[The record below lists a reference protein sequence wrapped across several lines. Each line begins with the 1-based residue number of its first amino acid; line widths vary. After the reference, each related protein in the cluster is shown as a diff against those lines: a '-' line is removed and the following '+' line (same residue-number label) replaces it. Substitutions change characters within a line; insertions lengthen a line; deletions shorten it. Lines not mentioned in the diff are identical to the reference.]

1 MAEVTYCDTTGARR
15 TLSVDPGD
23 SVMQTAVKNGVPGIV
38 GECGGA
44 LSCSTCHVYIDEICA
59 GRLGPVDD
67 MEDEMLDGVA
77 DERRATSRLSC
88 QLHLRDGESLLVHT
102 PEAQY

>member
-1 MAEVTYCDTTGARR
+1 MAEVTYCDTTGVRR
-15 TLSVDPGD
+15 TVRVDPGD
-23 SVMQTAVKNGVPGIV
+23 SVMQTAVKNGVPEIV

-44 LSCSTCHVYIDEICA
+44 LSCSTCHVYVDDTYA
-59 GRLGPVDD
+59 GHLGPVND

-77 DERRATSRLSC
+77 DERRASSRLSC
-88 QLHLRDGESLLVHT
+88 QLHLSDSESLLVHT

>member
-1 MAEVTYCDTTGARR
+1 MAEVTYCDTTGTHR
-15 TLSVDPGD
+15 TLTVDPGD
-23 SVMQTAVKNGVPGIV
+23 SVMQTAVKNGVPEIV

-44 LSCSTCHVYIDEICA
+44 LSCSTCHVYVDETCA
-59 GRLGPVDD
+59 GRLGAIDD

-77 DERRATSRLSC
+77 DERRVTSRLSC
-88 QLHLRDGESLLVHT
+88 QIHLGVDESLLVHT